1 MPNILLTQKCIRS
14 CPYCFARKH
23 MHDAPPEDILKWEDL
38 IYICDFFQAG
48 GEHNIS
54 LLGGEPMLHPEI
66 ADFILYIISRGMHV
80 TVFTSGIAGERILD
94 HCVEKLSDVDPQMLT
109 FVVNYN
115 DPKTSSFAD
124 NEAINKFFLNFSQFI
139 SLSIN
144 VYKLGFDYS
153 FAINAIN
160 KFGLQKHIR
169 LGLAHPIPGKKN
181 MCIKPEEM
189 RQMAEDLMAFIP
201 RMEAFDINVGFDCGV
216 PMCIFTDE
224 ELGKLFKHM
233 GGRVTFG
240 CGPAVDIGPDLQT
253 WACFPLS
260 GFGKRSLLEFSS
272 PHELLD
278 HFNSIHNATRIET
291 GGIYENC
298 DNCENR
304 KKGMCAGGCL
314 SHSLNKFIN
323 EPRIRNEKV
332 YFDAALDST
341 SAQSE

>member
-38 IYICDFFQAG
+38 IYIADFFQG
-48 GEHNIS
+48 GGDNNIS

-66 ADFILYIISRGMHV
+66 VDFILYIIGRGLHV
-80 TVFTSGIAGERILD
+80 TVFTSGIASERILNQCID
-94 HCVEKLSDVDPQMLT
+94 KLSDIDPRMLT

-115 DPKTSSFAD
+115 DPATSSFAD
-124 NEAINKFFLNFSQFI
+124 NEAVNKFFLHLSQFV

-144 VYKLGFDYS
+144 VYKLKFDYT
-153 FAINAIN
+153 FALNVIN
-160 KFGLQKHIR
+160 KYGLHRHIR

-181 MCIKPEEM
+181 MCIKPEDM
-189 RQMAEDLMAFIP
+189 RQMAIELMEFIP
-201 RMEAFDINVGFDCGV
+201 KFEAFDIHVGFDCGI

-224 ELGKLFKHM
+224 EIGRLYKHM
-233 GGRVTFG
+233 GGRISFG

-260 GFGKRSLLEFSS
+260 GYGKKSLLEFSS
-272 PHELLD
+272 PGELLD
-278 HFNSIHNATRIET
+278 YFNSIHNSARVEV
-291 GGIYENC
+291 GGIYEDC
-298 DNCENR
+298 DSCQNR
-304 KKGMCAGGCL
+304 LKGLCSGGCL

-323 EPRIRNEKV
+323 EAHIRDEKV
-332 YFDAALDST
+332 YSDATLDN
-341 SAQSE
+341 AAKKQ